1 MSWVPCLTRSSRSS
15 QLEQVTVGHPVVDDY
30 LVFVGARL
38 RLNSWVAVAYD
49 LKVFFSIV
57 DKEPAAVTT
66 TDVLSF
72 IKAQRAP
79 RRAPNVVR
87 LDDGGLSYFF
97 SARGQRLTES
107 KPSWSAG
114 SGGCGEDVEQ
124 DVGEFLGLQR
134 R

>member
-1 MSWVPCLTRSSRSS
+1 M
-15 QLEQVTVGHPVVDDY
+15 
-30 LVFVGARL
+30 ARVSTYMNFMGTTEEAFEFY
-38 RLNSWVAVAYD
+38 R
-49 LKVFFSIV
+49 KVFGTDFSGPIQRMGDV
-57 DKEPAAVTT
+57 P
-66 TDVLSF
+66 TDPDSPPLS
-72 IKAQRAP
+72 
-79 RRAPNVVR
+79 
-87 LDDGGLSYFF
+87 GLSYFF